1 MNENEVGQRLLGC
14 ALTVHKQIG
23 PGLLES
29 AYEACL
35 AHELRK
41 AGLEFERQVTM
52 PLIYDGETI
61 ETGYR
66 LDLLIAKMVVVEIK
80 SVEALVDVHRAQLL
94 SYLRLGGFRLGYL
107 LNFNVSLMKNG
118 IVRMA
123 NDL

>member
-1 MNENEVGQRLLGC
+1 MKRSRR
-14 ALTVHKQIG
+14 ATVSI
-23 PGLLES
+23 
-29 AYEACL
+29 
-35 AHELRK
+35 
-41 AGLEFERQVTM
+41 F
-52 PLIYDGETI
+52 
-61 ETGYR
+61 
-66 LDLLIAKMVVVEIK
+66 LIAKMVVVEIK

>member
-23 PGLLES
+23 PGLLEG